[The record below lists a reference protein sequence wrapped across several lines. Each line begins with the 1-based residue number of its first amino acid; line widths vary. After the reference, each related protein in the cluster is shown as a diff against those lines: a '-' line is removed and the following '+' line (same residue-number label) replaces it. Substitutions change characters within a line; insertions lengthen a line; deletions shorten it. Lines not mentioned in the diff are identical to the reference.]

1 MIQAIV
7 YHKTTEGVQSIC
19 NSQVLKDLEVQFAN
33 IIIFT
38 NPPCIDSCWPDS
50 KDRLVREQLELL
62 GCDKIFVRPP
72 RNPAKEHTITTK
84 KTGVFMLDDIDRD
97 EAECG
102 IVVISMKF
110 SRGIWSASM
119 PRELHML
126 KGIIVHGQDITAV
139 YIAANALQWR
149 RETAPS
155 QEIRVMRPG
164 NICWPAFYMCWDS
177 GLKITVDAPAN
188 QPPQLQLVWFT
199 LNDHNKRQ
207 LWHSDCMYALEFDG
221 GDTYQRIGK
230 FMAGL
235 AGSRYQGSKEYG
247 AVEEDIIS
255 KAQEQIMQDASDANQ
270 NIEDRREE
278 TFTICELS

>member
-7 YHKTTEGVQSIC
+7 YHQTNEGVQSIC
-19 NSQVLKDLEVQFAN
+19 NSQVLKDLDVEFAN
-33 IIIFT
+33 IIIYT

-50 KDRLVREQLELL
+50 KDESVREHLKLL
-62 GCDKIFVRPP
+62 GCDRIFVRPP
-72 RNPAKEHTITTK
+72 RNPDKEHTITTK

-97 EAECG
+97 ESACG
-102 IVVISMKF
+102 IAVITMKF
-110 SRGIWSASM
+110 SYGNWSARM

-139 YIAANALQWR
+139 NIAANCLCWR
-149 RETAPS
+149 RETKPS

-177 GLKITVDAPAN
+177 GLKITVDAPAD
-188 QPPQLQLVWFT
+188 QPPQLQLVWFP
-199 LNDHNKRQ
+199 LSAHNKSQ
-207 LWHSDCMYALEFDG
+207 LWNSDCIYALEFDG
-221 GDTYQRIGK
+221 EDTYERIGK

-235 AGSRYQGSKEYG
+235 AGSRYGGSKEYG
-247 AVEEDIIS
+247 PVEDDIIS
-255 KAQEQIMQDASDANQ
+255 KAQDQIMQEASDANQ
-270 NIEDRREE
+270 HLE